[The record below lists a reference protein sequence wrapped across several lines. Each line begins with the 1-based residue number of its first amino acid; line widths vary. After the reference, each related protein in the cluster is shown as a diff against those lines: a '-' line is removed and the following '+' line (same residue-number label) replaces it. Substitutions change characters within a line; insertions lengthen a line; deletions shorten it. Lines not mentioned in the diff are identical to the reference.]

1 MKHADLPA
9 SYSALLQVYISIRK
23 GAISIQGTKLR
34 FYYLRFCQR
43 VALKVFFINLFIGL
57 IAGFFGLLYL
67 KSPTVG
73 YLCVVLKFLVQ
84 VTQRLHAKHRSKL
97 HLNKLNCAF
106 HIVAFSFIQLNSN
119 CVIYRSSQL
128 FLHCSELSINRTGAL
143 AARYHKTCR
152 DLARLL
158 LLNVACETAQ
168 AARFLLSC
176 LCGGQCQFL

>member
-106 HIVAFSFIQLNSN
+106 HIVAFSFIQLNYN
-119 CVIYRSSQL
+119 CVIQRFSKL
-128 FLHCSELSINRTGAL
+128 FLHRSELCINGAGTR
-143 AARYHKTCR
+143 AARFHQTSGDFASKVH
-152 DLARLL
+152 
-158 LLNVACETAQ
+158 LNVASRTAQ
-168 AARFLLSC
+168 IVRLLSR
-176 LCGGQCQFL
+176 